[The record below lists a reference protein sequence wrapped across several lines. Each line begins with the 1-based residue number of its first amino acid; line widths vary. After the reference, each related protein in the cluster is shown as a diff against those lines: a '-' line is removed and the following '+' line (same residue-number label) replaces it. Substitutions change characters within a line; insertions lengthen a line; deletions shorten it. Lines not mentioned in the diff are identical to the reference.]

1 MVPKD
6 TNRYFCCKIKKSLSP
21 DHGHEVAEP
30 DEDHE
35 DPAGQTLAAV
45 HAVCPLLDLA
55 SKRGCNMEH
64 GTLVIRGDLLLELST
79 VSTFAK
85 FHSGWRNLC

>member
-6 TNRYFCCKIKKSLSP
+6 VKWTPIDIDT

-35 DPAGQTLAAV
+35 DPAGETLAAV
-45 HAVCPLLDLA
+45 HAVSPLLDLA
-55 SKRGCNMEH
+55 SKRGCNIEH

-79 VSTFAK
+79 
-85 FHSGWRNLC
+85 NLRGLVNKDP

>member
-6 TNRYFCCKIKKSLSP
+6 VKWTPIDIDT

-35 DPAGQTLAAV
+35 DPAGETLAAV
-45 HAVCPLLDLA
+45 HAVSPLLDLA
-55 SKRGCNMEH
+55 SKRGCNIEH
-64 GTLVIRGDLLLELST
+64 GTLVIRLT
-79 VSTFAK
+79 VSVKLREDPFTA
-85 FHSGWRNLC
+85 LVMTCQLTA

>member
-6 TNRYFCCKIKKSLSP
+6 VKSSKSGHFCCKIKRTKNP
-21 DHGHEVAEP
+21 TDHGHEVAEP

-35 DPAGQTLAAV
+35 DPAGETLAAV
-45 HAVCPLLDLA
+45 HAVGPLLDLA
-55 SKRGCNMEH
+55 SKRGCNIEH

-79 VSTFAK
+79 
-85 FHSGWRNLC
+85 NLRGLVNKDP

>member
-1 MVPKD
+1 MD
-6 TNRYFCCKIKKSLSP
+6 KKSVST

-45 HAVCPLLDLA
+45 HAVSPLLDLA

-79 VSTFAK
+79 VSTFAR
-85 FHSGWRNLC
+85 FHSGWRRIYAN